1 MPISTSGN
9 TTMTDMPS
17 SMPLDTTSTDNNEE
31 KITKKSFYSQLF
43 SLELLIEISTFLKV

>member
-17 SMPLDTTSTDNNEE
+17 SMPLNTTSTDNNEE
-31 KITKKSFYSQLF
+31 KITKKKFLF
-43 SLELLIEISTFLKV
+43 ATIFSRTID